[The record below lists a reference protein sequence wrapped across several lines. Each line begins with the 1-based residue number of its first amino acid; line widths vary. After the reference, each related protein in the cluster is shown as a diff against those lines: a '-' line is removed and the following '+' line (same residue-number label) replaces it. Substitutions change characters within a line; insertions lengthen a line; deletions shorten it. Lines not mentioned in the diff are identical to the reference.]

1 MENPMAVARKTKR
14 PARTVVERGDE
25 QSPWESG
32 ELGRSEEHVIVAA
45 PEVEA
50 ALDEALGLQP
60 ISVRLQQSLIKD
72 LKLIARYHGI
82 GYQPLL
88 RDALNRFARFE
99 LREMAETVQKVESAR
114 SQIVRH
120 VGAGKA
126 SLRQKG
132 MKGMR

>member
-1 MENPMAVARKTKR
+1 MAVASKNKR
-14 PARTVVERGDE
+14 RTQGAGARADE
-25 QSPWESG
+25 QDPWESG
-32 ELGRSEEHVIVAA
+32 QLGRSEAHIVVAS

-50 ALDEALGLQP
+50 ALDNALDLQA

-82 GYQPLL
+82 GYQPLM

-99 LREMAETVQKVESAR
+99 LREMAETMQKVESAR

-120 VGAGKA
+120 VGDGKA
-126 SLRQKG
+126 RLRQSAAKPG
-132 MKGMR
+132 SRR